1 MKTEYTISQIA
12 EKLHITT
19 NKIRFYEK
27 KGLLTPMRESQN
39 RYRKFGEEDIFR
51 LETILLYRSLGL
63 SIEAIQNILQCN
75 KKENYL
81 THMQNQWMAVN
92 NEIHRLSEIRK
103 SLEMVLDKIYEETEG
118 QDLEKDFLK
127 IIEQSNLLCQVKNE
141 WKDQWDF
148 DGWARAYD
156 EDVKRD
162 TGALKIYEN
171 YETVLQMVFEEVEK
185 FQRKDG
191 KILEIGVGTGNLAGK
206 FLQNKYHIIGIDQSR
221 QMLAVAKENLYA
233 EAVCVENGRIQAVGT
248 LDDVMQ
254 YKTDGDEMVDLQGK
268 TMLPGFLDAHSHFVG
283 AANAMTQCDLSE
295 CGNFS
300 EIVDAMKMFAEKRNL
315 SKDAWIVGCNYDQN
329 FLEEKRHPDRYVLD
343 EISHTNPV
351 LLIHASSH
359 MGVVNSKGLEIQQ
372 IDEKTEDC
380 PGGKYGRIAGT
391 RIPDGYME
399 EKAFLAFQSKLP
411 MTSMEELMQ
420 LIGEA
425 QKMYASYG
433 VTTVQDGM
441 VGKPLFELLKYA
453 SANGLLKLDVVGYA
467 DIMTAADL
475 FEEERAYANR
485 YTGHL
490 KMGGYKI
497 FLDGSPQGR
506 TAWMTKPYEGEENYC
521 GYPIH
526 TDEELNHYI
535 ELALEKKQQL
545 LAHCNGDAAAEQ
557 YIGQFEKA
565 LSKRTDKDL
574 HRAVMVHAQLVRKDQ
589 LQRMA
594 AIGMIPSF
602 FVAHTYYWGDIHLQN
617 FGEKRGSQISPVKDA
632 IDYGM
637 KYTFHQDTPVI
648 PPDMMRT
655 ISSAVNRISR
665 GGRVIGENQK
675 ISVLDALKAVT
686 IYAAYQYFEEHEKG
700 SIECGKYAD
709 FVVLEKNPL
718 KTPKEEL
725 AEIKVWMTI
734 KENEVI
740 YRSGEANHE

>member
-1 MKTEYTISQIA
+1 M
-12 EKLHITT
+12 
-19 NKIRFYEK
+19 
-27 KGLLTPMRESQN
+27 
-39 RYRKFGEEDIFR
+39 
-51 LETILLYRSLGL
+51 
-63 SIEAIQNILQCN
+63 
-75 KKENYL
+75 
-81 THMQNQWMAVN
+81 
-92 NEIHRLSEIRK
+92 
-103 SLEMVLDKIYEETEG
+103 
-118 QDLEKDFLK
+118 
-127 IIEQSNLLCQVKNE
+127 
-141 WKDQWDF
+141 
-148 DGWARAYD
+148 
-156 EDVKRD
+156 
-162 TGALKIYEN
+162 
-171 YETVLQMVFEEVEK
+171 
-185 FQRKDG
+185 
-191 KILEIGVGTGNLAGK
+191 
-206 FLQNKYHIIGIDQSR
+206 
-221 QMLAVAKENLYA
+221 
-233 EAVCVENGRIQAVGT
+233 ENGRIQAVGT

-506 TAWMTKPYEGEENYC
+506 TAWMTKPMKG
-521 GYPIH
+521 
-526 TDEELNHYI
+526 
-535 ELALEKKQQL
+535 
-545 LAHCNGDAAAEQ
+545 
-557 YIGQFEKA
+557 
-565 LSKRTDKDL
+565 KRII
-574 HRAVMVHAQLVRKDQ
+574 
-589 LQRMA
+589 A
-594 AIGMIPSF
+594 AIRSI
-602 FVAHTYYWGDIHLQN
+602 Q
-617 FGEKRGSQISPVKDA
+617 
-632 IDYGM
+632 
-637 KYTFHQDTPVI
+637 
-648 PPDMMRT
+648 MR
-655 ISSAVNRISR
+655 N
-665 GGRVIGENQK
+665 
-675 ISVLDALKAVT
+675 
-686 IYAAYQYFEEHEKG
+686 
-700 SIECGKYAD
+700 
-709 FVVLEKNPL
+709 
-718 KTPKEEL
+718 
-725 AEIKVWMTI
+725 
-734 KENEVI
+734 
-740 YRSGEANHE
+740 